1 MPKNLKT
8 KQNLKVLAI
17 THLGISDITQKEALG
32 LVSAKNIV
40 TNKASIVFEAAS
52 INDAAKFAYKAQSV
66 QRVVLLCA
74 EYQLNADDKFID
86 NLKLNLLK
94 DDGITALKK
103 TLTSLSKKTF
113 ASRFLKQES
122 ESEAS
127 SSLVTQEIEALI
139 GEHLHE
145 TYKLKVD
152 LKQPDIIFLSYFEDN
167 KFYLGIDISGFDL
180 SKRDYRLFTHPTAL
194 KGTIAYSLLRIG
206 DYVLKDVLLDPFC
219 GSGTIIIE
227 AALFR
232 SGLSPHYY
240 KKDKFL
246 LSKIKD
252 LKIDFN
258 KFDDA
263 SNLIKK
269 QLSDKKADKKSSDKK
284 KSDNNLAT
292 SKESKKSIQKETE
305 NNTDPGTNSDN
316 GDIIGIDINFS
327 AISSARKNGKIAN
340 ILEYIKFSRMEISWI
355 DTKFKE
361 KSLDKIITNPPKIT
375 RSVDPKDV
383 EKIYKEL
390 FYQGEFVLRSKGTVT
405 VITSSPN
412 VMKQKAEEY
421 KFKLLHERELWHG
434 KEMLNV
440 LVFGK

>member
-1 MPKNLKT
+1 MPKNPKT
-8 KQNLKVLAI
+8 KPNLKVLAI
-17 THLGISDITQKEALG
+17 THLGISDITAKEALEI
-32 LVSAKNIV
+32 SAAKDIIV
-40 TNKASIVFEAAS
+40 NKASIVFEVS
-52 INDAAKFAYKAQSV
+52 SVSDAAKFAYKAQSV

-74 EYQLNADDKFID
+74 EYNLTADDKFTA
-86 NLKLNLLK
+86 NLKEQLIK
-94 DDGITALKK
+94 DDGIK
-103 TLTSLSKKTF
+103 TLKFLSKKTF
-113 ASRFLKQES
+113 ASRFLRQES

-127 SSLVTQEIEALI
+127 SSLITLEIEALI
-139 GEHLHE
+139 GEHIYK

-152 LKQPDIIFLSYFEDN
+152 LKQPDLIFLSYFEDN
-167 KFYLGIDISGFDL
+167 KFYLGIDIAGFDL

-206 DYVLKDVLLDPFC
+206 DYNLKDVLIDPFC

-227 AALFR
+227 AALFK

-246 LSKIKD
+246 LSKIKE

-263 SNLIKK
+263 SNLVKK
-269 QLSDKKADKKSSDKK
+269 QLADKKVDKKSSDKDTNFSSLK
-284 KSDNNLAT
+284 
-292 SKESKKSIQKETE
+292 KESQNNPDSDIKS
-305 NNTDPGTNSDN
+305 GT

-327 AISSARKNGKIAN
+327 AISSSRKNAKIAN
-340 ILEYIKFSRMEISWI
+340 VLEYVKFSRMDISWI

-361 KSLDKIITNPPKIT
+361 KTLDKIITNPPKIT
-375 RSVDPKDV
+375 RSVDPKDI

-390 FYQGEFVLRSKGTVT
+390 FYQAEFVLKSKCTITV
-405 VITSSPN
+405 VTSSPEM
-412 VMKQKAEEY
+412 MKQKAEEY

-440 LVFGK
+440 LVFEKQEK